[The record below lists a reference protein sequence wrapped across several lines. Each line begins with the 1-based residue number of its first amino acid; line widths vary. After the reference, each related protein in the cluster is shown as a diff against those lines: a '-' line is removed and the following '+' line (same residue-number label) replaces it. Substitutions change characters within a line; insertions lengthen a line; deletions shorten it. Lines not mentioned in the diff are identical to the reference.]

1 MSLGLIF
8 ALLCASLALG
18 HGLILLRWVLSQPP
32 GNERMRQV
40 AKAIQAGASAFLHRQ
55 FLAVTVVGSL
65 MVVGLWHWFGIET
78 GIGFLIG
85 ALLSILVGYLGML
98 VSVRA
103 NLRTAEAARKGL
115 EPALRV
121 ALRGGAIIGLLVVGL
136 ALLGVAGYYQ
146 VLAPHDPSDMQGQM
160 QALHALLGLAFGG
173 SLSSIFARLGGG
185 IFSKGADVG
194 AVIIGQDAADRGEDD
209 APHALVIADL
219 VGDQV
224 GDSVGMAADLFETYV
239 LTLVAGMLLGGLL
252 LGADAASL
260 IVYPLVLGGVAVL
273 ASMVGIYFVKIE
285 PDDSRIMTALY
296 KGTTAAGVLALILF
310 VPVTW
315 LYLPA
320 TVSLPT
326 ADAEFSRWGVLG
338 AAAVGLGLTG
348 LMAVISEYYT
358 GTDYAPVRGIAK
370 ASRLGHAA
378 NVIAGLG
385 VSLRATA
392 APALVICAA
401 IWAAHAMAGIY
412 GLAIAATTML
422 SMTGIILA
430 LNSFGPVTDNAAG
443 IAENTEMD
451 APVRAV
457 TASLDVVGNSTK
469 AMAKGFA
476 IGSAALVALVL
487 FADFNQGLMAHGRH
501 LSFTLDDPAVLIGLF
516 IGGLVPYLFSAMA
529 MEAVGRTAASLVEE
543 RRRQW
548 REVAGGTDH
557 SQTPD
562 ASRLLAMLSS
572 ATIKEMV
579 IPSLLPVA
587 VPVALGFGMQWLM
600 GGNAGALAL
609 GGLLI
614 GTIITGLFV
623 AISMTTG
630 GTAWDNA
637 KQSIEAG
644 HLGGKSGKAYA
655 GAVTGDSV
663 GDPCKDTAG
672 PAVNP
677 MIKLINVVALL
688 MVPLL

>member
-1 MSLGLIF
+1 MLLGLFF
-8 ALLCASLALG
+8 ALLCAILALG
-18 HGLILLRWVLSQPP
+18 HGLVLLRWLLSWPS
-32 GNERMRQV
+32 GNARMREI
-40 AKAIQAGASAFLHRQ
+40 AKAIQAGASAFLRRQ
-55 FLAVTVVGSL
+55 YVAVTMVGAL
-65 MVVGLWHWFGIET
+65 MMVGLSHWFGIET

-85 ALLSILVGYLGML
+85 ALLSILAGYLGML
-98 VSVRA
+98 VAVRA
-103 NLRTAEAARKGL
+103 SLRTAEAARQGL
-115 EPALRV
+115 EPALQV

-136 ALLGVAGYYQ
+136 ALLGVAGYYR
-146 VLAPHDPSDMQGQM
+146 VLAPSDPGDMPGQM
-160 QALHALLGLAFGG
+160 RALHALLGLAFGG
-173 SLSSIFARLGGG
+173 SLNSIFARLGGG

-194 AVIIGQDAADRGEDD
+194 TLIIGKDAADRGED
-209 APHALVIADL
+209 AMPHALAIADM
-219 VGDQV
+219 VGDQI

-252 LGADAASL
+252 LGADAASA
-260 IVYPLVLGGVAVL
+260 IVYPLVLGGVSVL
-273 ASMVGIYFVKIE
+273 ASAVGIYFVKIE

-296 KGTTAAGVLALILF
+296 KGTTASGVLAFILF

-320 TVSLPT
+320 SVSLPT
-326 ADAEFSRWGVLG
+326 AEAEFSRWGVLG

-348 LMAVISEYYT
+348 LMTVISEYYT

-370 ASRLGHAA
+370 ASRMGHAA
-378 NVIAGLG
+378 NVSAGLG
-385 VSLRATA
+385 VSMRATA

-401 IWAAHAMAGIY
+401 IWAAHAMAGVY

-430 LNSFGPVTDNAAG
+430 LNSFGPITDNAAG
-443 IAENTEMD
+443 IAEKADMD
-451 APVRAV
+451 ASVRAV
-457 TASLDVVGNSTK
+457 TASLDAVGNSTK

-487 FADFNQGLMAHGRH
+487 FADFTQSLLAEGRR
-501 LSFTLDDPAVLIGLF
+501 LAFTLDDPAVLIGLF

-529 MEAVGRTAASLVEE
+529 MEAVARTAVGLVEE
-543 RRRQW
+543 RRRQC
-548 REVAGGTDH
+548 REVPGGMEH
-557 SQTPD
+557 PQTPD
-562 ASRLLAMLSS
+562 ASSLLALLNT

-587 VPVALGFGMQWLM
+587 VPLALGFGMQWLM
-600 GGNAGALAL
+600 GGDAGALAL

-623 AISMTTG
+623 AISMTVG
-630 GTAWDNA
+630 GGAWDNA
-637 KQSIEAG
+637 KHYIEAG
-644 HLGGKSGKAYA
+644 HLGGKGGPAYA

-677 MIKLINVVALL
+677 MIKLINLVALFMVALL
-688 MVPLL
+688 